1 MTIVNVLAM
10 VPTAD
15 FDTARA
21 WYARVAGRPADR
33 SPMDG
38 CDEWQLDVG
47 GAIQLYRDPDHAG
60 STQLTIAVTDLE
72 AHATALARRDLYL
85 RGVATVPSG
94 RFRVGTLLDP
104 DGNRLVFA
112 QDLQEFQDPQAHQ
125 DSQDSQDSQDRYDP
139 DGSA

>member
-33 SPMDG
+33 SPMNG
-38 CDEWQLDVG
+38 CDEWQLVAG

-60 STQLTIAVTDLE
+60 YTQLTIVVTDLD
-72 AHATALARRDLYL
+72 AQATTLAQRDLYL
-85 RGVATVPSG
+85 RGVSTVPSG
-94 RFRVGTLLDP
+94 RFRVGTLQDP

-112 QDLQEFQDPQAHQ
+112 QDLQDPEAA
-125 DSQDSQDSQDRYDP
+125 D
-139 DGSA
+139 